1 MFLKKITQK
10 SGRTKL
16 CVYESYREGART
28 RQRTVRALGY
38 ADELAAEHDDPVAW
52 AESVV
57 EEMNAER
64 EAGRQ
69 SAQVEIHPMQLVDKR
84 AANRRNAGCAVAL
97 AVYSGLGIEAV
108 LRNRSRGRAFSFDL
122 SAVMRLLVVER
133 ILEPGSKRAAW
144 ERRGRHFFR
153 CDLSLDDVYRGMD
166 ELAAAR
172 DSVVAAMNRAIASSG
187 GRDASS
193 VYYDVTNYYFECD
206 PDGPDGLRE
215 RGVSKERRP
224 LPIVQMGMLQDADGV
239 PISYRLFRGNTT
251 DGQTMVPVLADM
263 KAEQGI
269 GRVVAVADKGLNN
282 SDNIAALVGRGD
294 GFVLSQSLRGTRS
307 DAGMKAWATS
317 GDGWTTAGEDFRMKS
332 MQGWKTLHLRAE
344 DTADG
349 RARDERVPVKWIALW
364 SGKYDR
370 RAKAERARVI
380 ERARDLVAHPGR
392 YTRHTHHGAASYVRN
407 VAFDDDGSVATNRG
421 LSIDEGAIAE
431 AERYDGYYLI
441 CTSEVGW
448 DDGRV
453 LDTYRELWRIEESF
467 RVTKS
472 ELEARPVFVWTTP
485 RIEAHFLTCYVG
497 LVILRLLQRA
507 TGIHASRIR
516 EEIAAMSC
524 SALCA
529 NWWLFDHRTD
539 ESDAMLEAVGVPELR
554 RKNMRTGE
562 VRAAFAKAKRA
573 GIPRKKKSSA

>member
-52 AESVV
+52 AESAV

-64 EAGRQ
+64 EAERQ

-193 VYYDVTNYYFECD
+193 ACYDVTNYYFECD

-224 LPIVQMGMLQDADGV
+224 LPIARMGMLQDADGV

-263 KAEQGI
+263 KAEQRI

-294 GFVLSQSLRGTRS
+294 G
-307 DAGMKAWATS
+307 
-317 GDGWTTAGEDFRMKS
+317 WTTAGEDFRTKS

-392 YTRHTHHGAASYVRN
+392 HARHTHHGAASYVRN
-407 VAFDDDGSVATNRG
+407 VAFDDDGSVATNRE

>member
-64 EAGRQ
+64 EAERQ

-349 RARDERVPVKWIALW
+349 RAHDERVPVKWIALW

-407 VAFDDDGSVATNRG
+407 VAFDDDGSVATNRE

>member
-64 EAGRQ
+64 EAERQ

-332 MQGWKTLHLRAE
+332 MQGWKTPRLRAE

-392 YTRHTHHGAASYVRN
+392 HARHTHHGAASYVRN
-407 VAFDDDGSVATNRG
+407 VAFDDDGSVATNRE

>member
-1 MFLKKITQK
+1 MFLKRITQK

-16 CVYESYREGART
+16 RVCESYREGART

-64 EAGRQ
+64 EAERQ

-84 AANRRNAGCAVAL
+84 AANRRNAGCAAAL

-108 LRNRSRGRAFSFDL
+108 PRNRSRGRALSLDL

-172 DSVVAAMNRAIASSG
+172 DSVVAAMSRAIAPSG

-193 VYYDVTNYYFECD
+193 ACYDVTNHHFECD

-224 LPIVQMGMLQDADGV
+224 LPMARMGMPRDADGV

-251 DGQTMVPVLADM
+251 DGQAMVPALADM
-263 KAEQGI
+263 RAEQGM

-282 SDNIAALVGRGD
+282 GDDMAALVGRGD
-294 GFVLSQSLRGTRS
+294 GFVLSRSLGGTRS

-317 GDGWTTAGEDFRMKS
+317 GDG
-332 MQGWKTLHLRAE
+332 
-344 DTADG
+344 
-349 RARDERVPVKWIALW
+349 
-364 SGKYDR
+364 
-370 RAKAERARVI
+370 
-380 ERARDLVAHPGR
+380 
-392 YTRHTHHGAASYVRN
+392 
-407 VAFDDDGSVATNRG
+407 
-421 LSIDEGAIAE
+421 
-431 AERYDGYYLI
+431 
-441 CTSEVGW
+441 
-448 DDGRV
+448 
-453 LDTYRELWRIEESF
+453 
-467 RVTKS
+467 
-472 ELEARPVFVWTTP
+472 
-485 RIEAHFLTCYVG
+485 
-497 LVILRLLQRA
+497 
-507 TGIHASRIR
+507 
-516 EEIAAMSC
+516 
-524 SALCA
+524 
-529 NWWLFDHRTD
+529 
-539 ESDAMLEAVGVPELR
+539 
-554 RKNMRTGE
+554 
-562 VRAAFAKAKRA
+562 
-573 GIPRKKKSSA
+573 

>member
-64 EAGRQ
+64 EAERQ

-84 AANRRNAGCAVAL
+84 AANRRNAGCAAAL
-97 AVYSGLGIEAV
+97 AVYSGLGIEVV

-332 MQGWKTLHLRAE
+332 MQGWKTPRLRAE

-407 VAFDDDGSVATNRG
+407 VAFDDDGSVATNRE

>member
-64 EAGRQ
+64 EAERQ

-84 AANRRNAGCAVAL
+84 AANRRNAGCAAAL

-206 PDGPDGLRE
+206 PDGPDGPGE

-224 LPIVQMGMLQDADGV
+224 LPIARMGMLQDADGV

-421 LSIDEGAIAE
+421 LSIDDGAIAE

-524 SALCA
+524 SALYA

>member
-64 EAGRQ
+64 EAERQ

-206 PDGPDGLRE
+206 PDGLRE

-263 KAEQGI
+263 KAEQRI

-349 RARDERVPVKWIALW
+349 RAHDERVPVKWIALW

-407 VAFDDDGSVATNRG
+407 VAFDDDGSVATNRE

-524 SALCA
+524 SALYA

>member
-64 EAGRQ
+64 EAERQ

-206 PDGPDGLRE
+206 PDGPDGPGE

-263 KAEQGI
+263 KAEQRI

-317 GDGWTTAGEDFRMKS
+317 GDGWTTAGEDFRTRS

-349 RARDERVPVKWIALW
+349 RAHDERVPVKWIALW

-392 YTRHTHHGAASYVRN
+392 HARHTHHGAASYVRN
-407 VAFDDDGSVATNRG
+407 VAFDDDGSVATNRE

>member
-1 MFLKKITQK
+1 
-10 SGRTKL
+10 
-16 CVYESYREGART
+16 
-28 RQRTVRALGY
+28 
-38 ADELAAEHDDPVAW
+38 
-52 AESVV
+52 
-57 EEMNAER
+57 
-64 EAGRQ
+64 
-69 SAQVEIHPMQLVDKR
+69 MQLVDKR
-84 AANRRNAGCAVAL
+84 AANRRNAGCAAAL
-97 AVYSGLGIEAV
+97 AVCSGLGIEAV

-317 GDGWTTAGEDFRMKS
+317 GDGWTTAGEDFRTRS
-332 MQGWKTLHLRAE
+332 MQGWKTPRLRAE

-407 VAFDDDGSVATNRG
+407 VAFDDDGSVATNRE

-448 DDGRV
+448 DDYGDR
-453 LDTYRELWRIEESF
+453 
-467 RVTKS
+467 KS
-472 ELEARPVFVWTTP
+472 VV
-485 RIEAHFLTCYVG
+485 
-497 LVILRLLQRA
+497 
-507 TGIHASRIR
+507 
-516 EEIAAMSC
+516 
-524 SALCA
+524 
-529 NWWLFDHRTD
+529 
-539 ESDAMLEAVGVPELR
+539 
-554 RKNMRTGE
+554 
-562 VRAAFAKAKRA
+562 
-573 GIPRKKKSSA
+573 

>member
-64 EAGRQ
+64 EAERQ

-84 AANRRNAGCAVAL
+84 AANRRNAGCAAAL

-206 PDGPDGLRE
+206 PDGPDGPGE

-224 LPIVQMGMLQDADGV
+224 LPIVQMGMPRDADGV

-317 GDGWTTAGEDFRMKS
+317 GDGWTTAGEDFRTRS

-407 VAFDDDGSVATNRG
+407 VAFDDDGSVATNRE

>member
-64 EAGRQ
+64 EAERQ

-224 LPIVQMGMLQDADGV
+224 LPIARMGMPRDADGV

-317 GDGWTTAGEDFRMKS
+317 GDGWTTAGEDFRTRS
-332 MQGWKTLHLRAE
+332 MQGWKTLRLRAE

-407 VAFDDDGSVATNRG
+407 VAFDDDGSVATNRE

-524 SALCA
+524 SALYA

>member
-64 EAGRQ
+64 EAERQ

-84 AANRRNAGCAVAL
+84 AANRRNAGCAAAL
-97 AVYSGLGIEAV
+97 AVYSGLGIEVV

-332 MQGWKTLHLRAE
+332 MQGWKTPRLRAE

-392 YTRHTHHGAASYVRN
+392 HARHTHHGAASYVRN
-407 VAFDDDGSVATNRG
+407 VAFDDDGSVATNRE

>member
-64 EAGRQ
+64 EAERQ

-84 AANRRNAGCAVAL
+84 AANRRNAGCAAAL

-206 PDGPDGLRE
+206 PDGPDGPGE

-407 VAFDDDGSVATNRG
+407 VAFDDDGSVATNRE

>member
-64 EAGRQ
+64 EAERQ

-84 AANRRNAGCAVAL
+84 AANRRNAGCAAAL

-224 LPIVQMGMLQDADGV
+224 LPIVQMGMPRDADGV

-407 VAFDDDGSVATNRG
+407 VAFDDDGSVATNRE

>member
-64 EAGRQ
+64 EAERQ

-84 AANRRNAGCAVAL
+84 AANRRNAGCAAAL
-97 AVYSGLGIEAV
+97 AVYSGLGIEVV

-282 SDNIAALVGRGD
+282 SDNMAALVGRGD

-407 VAFDDDGSVATNRG
+407 VAFDDDGSVATNRE

>member
-1 MFLKKITQK
+1 MFLKRITQK

-16 CVYESYREGART
+16 CVYESYREGRRT

-38 ADELAAEHDDPVAW
+38 VDELAAEHDDPVAW

-57 EEMNAER
+57 AEMNAER
-64 EAGRQ
+64 EAERQ
-69 SAQVEIHPMQLVDKR
+69 SVAVEIHPMQLVDRR
-84 AANRRNAGCAVAL
+84 AENRRNAGCAAAL
-97 AVYSGLGIEAV
+97 AVYAGLGIEPV
-108 LRNRSRGRAFSFDL
+108 LRNHSRGRSFSFDL
-122 SAVMRLLVVER
+122 NSVMRLLVVER

-144 ERRGRHFFR
+144 SNRGRHFFR

-172 DSVVAAMNRAIASSG
+172 DRVVAAMNRAVTASG
-187 GRDASS
+187 GRDASN

-215 RGVSKERRP
+215 RGVSKEHRP

-251 DGQTMVPVLADM
+251 DGQTMIPVLRDM

-307 DAGMKAWATS
+307 DAEMKAWATS
-317 GDGWTTAGEDFRMKS
+317 GSGWTTAGEGFRMKS
-332 MQGWKTLHLRAE
+332 RQGWKTLHIRSE
-344 DTADG
+344 DAADG
-349 RARDERVPVKWIALW
+349 HARDERVEVKWVAMW
-364 SGKYDR
+364 SEKYER
-370 RAKAERARVI
+370 RARAEREKVL

-392 YTRHTHHGAASYVRN
+392 YTRHTHHGAAQYVRN
-407 VAFDDDGSVATNRG
+407 VHFDDDGSVATNRE
-421 LSIDEGAIAE
+421 LSIDEDAVRE

-441 CTSEVGW
+441 CTSETGW
-448 DDGRV
+448 DDGRI
-453 LDTYRELWRIEESF
+453 LDAYRELWRIEESF
-467 RVTKS
+467 KVTKS

-485 RIEAHFLTCYVG
+485 RIEAHFLSCFVA

-507 TGIHASRIR
+507 TGIPAARIR
-516 EEIAAMSC
+516 AEIAAMSC
-524 SALCA
+524 SALDA

-539 ESDAMLEAVGVPELR
+539 ESDTILEAVGIPELR
-554 RKNMRTGE
+554 RKVMRTGE
-562 VRAAFAKAKRA
+562 VRDAFAKAKRA
-573 GIPRKKKSSA
+573 GIPRMKQSSA

>member
-64 EAGRQ
+64 EAERQ

-84 AANRRNAGCAVAL
+84 AANRRNAGCAAAL

-144 ERRGRHFFR
+144 ERRSRHFFR

-206 PDGPDGLRE
+206 PDGPDGPGE

-407 VAFDDDGSVATNRG
+407 VAFDDDGSVATNRE

>member
-64 EAGRQ
+64 EAERQ

-84 AANRRNAGCAVAL
+84 AANRRNAGCAAAL

-206 PDGPDGLRE
+206 PDGPDGPGE

-224 LPIVQMGMLQDADGV
+224 LPIARMGMPRDADGV

-282 SDNIAALVGRGD
+282 SDDIAALVGRGD

-332 MQGWKTLHLRAE
+332 MQGWKTPRLRAE

-407 VAFDDDGSVATNRG
+407 VAFDDDGSVATNRE

>member
-64 EAGRQ
+64 EAERQ

-153 CDLSLDDVYRGMD
+153 CDLSLDDVCRGMD

-349 RARDERVPVKWIALW
+349 RAHDERVPVKWIALW

-407 VAFDDDGSVATNRG
+407 VAFDDDGSVATNRE

-507 TGIHASRIR
+507 TGIHTSRIR

-524 SALCA
+524 SALYA

>member
-64 EAGRQ
+64 EAERQ

-153 CDLSLDDVYRGMD
+153 CDLSLDDVCRGMD

-172 DSVVAAMNRAIASSG
+172 DSVVAAMDRAIASSG

-193 VYYDVTNYYFECD
+193 ACCDVTNYYFECD
-206 PDGPDGLRE
+206 PDGPDGPGE

-263 KAEQGI
+263 KAEQRI

-317 GDGWTTAGEDFRMKS
+317 GDGWTTAGEDFRTRS

-349 RARDERVPVKWIALW
+349 RAHDERVPVKWIALW

-407 VAFDDDGSVATNRG
+407 VAFDDDGSVATNRE

-524 SALCA
+524 SALYA

>member
-64 EAGRQ
+64 EAERQ

-224 LPIVQMGMLQDADGV
+224 LPIARMGMLQDADGV

-317 GDGWTTAGEDFRMKS
+317 GDGWTTAGEDFRTRS
-332 MQGWKTLHLRAE
+332 MQGWKTPRLRAE

-349 RARDERVPVKWIALW
+349 RAHDERVPVKWIALW

-392 YTRHTHHGAASYVRN
+392 HARHTHHGAASYVRN
-407 VAFDDDGSVATNRG
+407 VAFDDDGSVATNRE

-524 SALCA
+524 SALYA

>member
-64 EAGRQ
+64 EAERQ

-84 AANRRNAGCAVAL
+84 AANRRNAGCAAAL

-153 CDLSLDDVYRGMD
+153 CDLSLDDAYRGMD

-224 LPIVQMGMLQDADGV
+224 LPIARMGMPRDADGV

-392 YTRHTHHGAASYVRN
+392 HARHTHHGAASYVRN
-407 VAFDDDGSVATNRG
+407 VAFDDDGSVATNRE

>member
-64 EAGRQ
+64 EAERQ

-84 AANRRNAGCAVAL
+84 AANRRNAGCAAAL

-206 PDGPDGLRE
+206 PDGPDGPGE

-224 LPIVQMGMLQDADGV
+224 LPIARMGMPRDADGV

-282 SDNIAALVGRGD
+282 SDDIAALVGRGD

-317 GDGWTTAGEDFRMKS
+317 GDGWTTAGEDFRTRS
-332 MQGWKTLHLRAE
+332 MRGWRTPRLRAE

-407 VAFDDDGSVATNRG
+407 VAFDDDGSVATNRE

>member
-1 MFLKKITQK
+1 MFLKRITQK
-10 SGRTKL
+10 SGRTKP
-16 CVYESYREGART
+16 CVCESYREGART

-64 EAGRQ
+64 EAERQ
-69 SAQVEIHPMQLVDKR
+69 SAQVETHPMQLVDKR
-84 AANRRNAGCAVAL
+84 AANRRNAGCAAAL

-206 PDGPDGLRE
+206 PDGPDGPGE

-224 LPIVQMGMLQDADGV
+224 LPIARMGMPRDADGV

-263 KAEQGI
+263 KAEQCI

-317 GDGWTTAGEDFRMKS
+317 GDGWTTAGEDFRTRS
-332 MQGWKTLHLRAE
+332 MQGWKTPRLRAE

-392 YTRHTHHGAASYVRN
+392 HARHTHHGAASYVRN
-407 VAFDDDGSVATNRG
+407 VAFDDDGSVATNRE

-497 LVILRLLQRA
+497 LVILRLPRRA

-529 NWWLFDHRTD
+529 N
-539 ESDAMLEAVGVPELR
+539 
-554 RKNMRTGE
+554 
-562 VRAAFAKAKRA
+562 
-573 GIPRKKKSSA
+573 

>member
-64 EAGRQ
+64 EAERQ

-84 AANRRNAGCAVAL
+84 AANRRNAGCAAAL

-349 RARDERVPVKWIALW
+349 RAHDERVPVKWIALW

-407 VAFDDDGSVATNRG
+407 VAFDDDGSVATNRE

>member
-1 MFLKKITQK
+1 MFLKRITQK

-64 EAGRQ
+64 EAERQ

-84 AANRRNAGCAVAL
+84 AANRRNAGCAAAL
-97 AVYSGLGIEAV
+97 AVYSGLGIEVV

-144 ERRGRHFFR
+144 ERRSRHFFR

-392 YTRHTHHGAASYVRN
+392 HARHTHHGAASYVRN
-407 VAFDDDGSVATNRG
+407 VAFDDDGSVATNRE

-497 LVILRLLQRA
+497 LVILRLPRRA

>member
-64 EAGRQ
+64 EAERQ

-84 AANRRNAGCAVAL
+84 AANRRNAGCAAAL

-206 PDGPDGLRE
+206 PDGPDGPGE

-349 RARDERVPVKWIALW
+349 RAHDERVPVKWIALW

-392 YTRHTHHGAASYVRN
+392 HARHTHHGAASYVRN
-407 VAFDDDGSVATNRG
+407 VAFDDDGSVATNRE

>member
-64 EAGRQ
+64 EAERQ

-144 ERRGRHFFR
+144 EGRGRHFFR

-193 VYYDVTNYYFECD
+193 VYYDVTNHHFECD
-206 PDGPDGLRE
+206 PDGPGE

-224 LPIVQMGMLQDADGV
+224 LPIARMGMPRDADGV

-317 GDGWTTAGEDFRMKS
+317 GGGWTTAGEDFRMKS

-349 RARDERVPVKWIALW
+349 RAHDERVPVKWIALW

-407 VAFDDDGSVATNRG
+407 VAFDDDGSVATNRE

-524 SALCA
+524 SALYA

>member
-64 EAGRQ
+64 EAERQ

-84 AANRRNAGCAVAL
+84 AANRRNAGCAAAL

-251 DGQTMVPVLADM
+251 DGQTMIPVLADM
-263 KAEQGI
+263 KAEQRI

-349 RARDERVPVKWIALW
+349 RAHDERVPVKWIALW

-407 VAFDDDGSVATNRG
+407 VAFDDDGSVATNRE

-562 VRAAFAKAKRA
+562 VRSAFAKANRA

>member
-64 EAGRQ
+64 EAERQ

-84 AANRRNAGCAVAL
+84 AANRRNAGCAAAL

-224 LPIVQMGMLQDADGV
+224 LPMARMGMPRDADGV

-349 RARDERVPVKWIALW
+349 RAHDERVPVKWIALW

-407 VAFDDDGSVATNRG
+407 VAFDDDGSVATNRE

-431 AERYDGYYLI
+431 AERYDGHYLI

-497 LVILRLLQRA
+497 LVILRLPRRA

>member
-64 EAGRQ
+64 EAERQ

-84 AANRRNAGCAVAL
+84 AANRRNAGCAAAL
-97 AVYSGLGIEAV
+97 AVYSGLGIEVV

-407 VAFDDDGSVATNRG
+407 VAFDDDGSVATNRE

-497 LVILRLLQRA
+497 LVILRLPRRA

>member
-64 EAGRQ
+64 EAERQ

-224 LPIVQMGMLQDADGV
+224 LPIARMGMPRDADGV

-263 KAEQGI
+263 KAEQRI

-349 RARDERVPVKWIALW
+349 RAHDERVPVKWIALW

-407 VAFDDDGSVATNRG
+407 VAFDDDGSVATNRE

-524 SALCA
+524 SALYA

>member
-64 EAGRQ
+64 EAERQ

-263 KAEQGI
+263 KAEQRI

-349 RARDERVPVKWIALW
+349 RAHDERVPVKWIALW

-407 VAFDDDGSVATNRG
+407 VAFDDDGSVATNRE

-524 SALCA
+524 SALYA

>member
-64 EAGRQ
+64 EAERQ

-84 AANRRNAGCAVAL
+84 AANRRNAGCAAAL

-224 LPIVQMGMLQDADGV
+224 LPIVQMGMPRDADGV

-392 YTRHTHHGAASYVRN
+392 HARHTHHGAASYVRN
-407 VAFDDDGSVATNRG
+407 VAFDDDGSVATNRE

>member
-64 EAGRQ
+64 EAERQ

-224 LPIVQMGMLQDADGV
+224 LPIVQMGMPRDADGV

-263 KAEQGI
+263 KAEQRI

-349 RARDERVPVKWIALW
+349 RAHDERVPVKWIALW

-407 VAFDDDGSVATNRG
+407 VAFDDDGSVATNRE

-524 SALCA
+524 SALYA

>member
-64 EAGRQ
+64 EAERQ

-84 AANRRNAGCAVAL
+84 AANRRNAGCAAAL

-224 LPIVQMGMLQDADGV
+224 LPIARMGMLQDADGV

-407 VAFDDDGSVATNRG
+407 VAFDDDGSVATNRE

>member
-64 EAGRQ
+64 EAERQ

-84 AANRRNAGCAVAL
+84 AANRRNAGCAAAL

-206 PDGPDGLRE
+206 PDGPDGPGE

-349 RARDERVPVKWIALW
+349 RAHDERVPVKWIALW

-407 VAFDDDGSVATNRG
+407 VAFDDDGSVATNRE

-497 LVILRLLQRA
+497 LVILRLPRRA

-524 SALCA
+524 SALYA